1 MNLKYCTVI
10 ASLLAVCLCAC
21 TNTPEEAPSSHVS
34 NIYLSVD
41 STESFASEE
50 SDISS
55 VAESSKETSSAYV
68 SSKETSSAQESSK
81 EVSSA
86 ESSKATSS
94 VTAPT
99 EYEGDW
105 KLILVNSDHL
115 LPENFT
121 VKTEKIGSRPMD
133 SRIVDIVK
141 QMIADAKNDG
151 VDLLLTS
158 SYRTVERQTTLF
170 NEQIQKFINQGYSRK
185 NAEIE
190 AAKWVAV
197 PRTSEHHT
205 GLALDIV
212 TPTFQMLV
220 FEFDTTDAFK
230 WLNEHC
236 TEYGFV
242 LRYPKDK
249 SEITGIVYEP
259 WHYRYVGT
267 EAAAY
272 MKENNLCLEEYV
284 ELMGQ
289 GQ

>member
-1 MNLKYCTVI
+1 MKFIYCAAI
-10 ASLLAVCLCAC
+10 ACLLTAALCSC
-21 TNTPEEAPSSHVS
+21 TDNPAEVPSSHVS
-34 NIYLSVD
+34 NIYISVNSD
-41 STESFASEE
+41 DSVSAVSSEAESSTEVSSETDSSEE
-50 SDISS
+50 TSS
-55 VAESSKETSSAYV
+55 AKESSKVTSSAESSKETSSA
-68 SSKETSSAQESSK
+68 A
-81 EVSSA
+81 
-86 ESSKATSS
+86 
-94 VTAPT
+94 APT
-99 EYEGDW
+99 EYDGDW
-105 KLILVNSDHL
+105 KLILVNSEHL

-121 VKTEKIGSRPMD
+121 VETEKIGSRAMD
-133 SRIVDIVK
+133 ARIVDIVK
-141 QMIADAKNDG
+141 QMISDAKNDG

-170 NEQIQKFINQGYSRK
+170 NEQIQKFVNQGYSRK

-230 WLNEHC
+230 WLDSHC

-249 SEITGIVYEP
+249 SDITGIVYEP